1 MNTKVFFLFFCM
13 IFVVKFTIAQKFSYL
28 FAETTTFEAIK
39 YTPFKALQL
48 NTTKGLSYQSN
59 KNFSLNFSAQN
70 QDKKLVEAPFSV
82 ISPSYYTQQF
92 GFFCKKELQFEK
104 KTKIPLKFRLGSV
117 QQCDWLEGKPNS
129 AAPHQ

>member
-13 IFVVKFTIAQKFSYL
+13 IFVVNFAIAQKLSYL
-28 FAETTTFEAIK
+28 FAKTTTFEAIK

-48 NTTKGLSYQSN
+48 NTTKGLRNDLN
-59 KNFSLNFSAQN
+59 KNYSLNFSPQN
-70 QDKKLVEAPFSV
+70 QDKKLVEVPFSI

-117 QQCDWLEGKPNS
+117 QQCDWLEGKPN
-129 AAPHQ
+129 AKIN